1 VEEAAGREPIDMAT
15 RYQLFIDGAWRDA
28 AGGATMPAINPYDQS
43 VHAHVPVASEADVA
57 EAVAAARRA
66 FDAVWSKTTPGE
78 RARLLNKAADLLDAD
93 ADRMALLETT
103 DNGKVIR
110 ETHSQMGYAAR
121 IFRYY
126 AGWADKMHGDVIPLD
141 QKDTLDLA
149 IKVPFGVVACVT
161 AWNSPVAILTNTLPA
176 ALAAGN
182 CVILKPSEHASTT
195 TLEVAKLCEK
205 AGFPA
210 GVVQVVTGAG
220 DVGAALTGHKGV
232 DKISF
237 TGSAAVGRLIAST
250 AGANLK
256 PVTMELGGKSPNI
269 VFDDADFDR
278 ALVGALAGIFGATG
292 QTCIAGSRL
301 LVQRGIYDRMV
312 EGLAAR
318 AAQIRMGD
326 PRLPETEMG
335 TAANEPQFN
344 KILSFIAAAKG
355 DGARLVAG
363 GSRAEGP
370 GLNKGFFVQPT
381 IFADVRND
389 MKVAAEEIFGP
400 VLSIIPFADEDEAVS
415 IANDTPYGLAS
426 GIWSENINRCLRM
439 MRSVRSGVVWVNTYR
454 VAAPQAPF
462 GGMKES
468 GFGRVRGLAGIEEFL
483 QTRNVFIDFSGD
495 KRDPFSMKF

>member
-1 VEEAAGREPIDMAT
+1 MAD
-15 RYQLFIDGAWRDA
+15 RYQLFIDGKWRDA
-28 AGGATMPAINPYDQS
+28 SDGATIPAINPYNQD
-43 VHAHVPVASEADVA
+43 VHAHVPVATTGDVDDA
-57 EAVAAARRA
+57 TASARRA
-66 FDAVWSKTTPGE
+66 FDTVWSKTTPGE
-78 RARLLNKAADLLDAD
+78 RAKLLNKVADLLDAD

-126 AGWADKMHGDVIPLD
+126 AGWADKMHGDVVPLD
-141 QKDTLDLA
+141 QKDTLDFA
-149 IKVPFGVVACVT
+149 IRVPYGVVACVT

-195 TLEVAKLCEK
+195 TLEIAKLCDK

-220 DVGAALTGHKGV
+220 DVGAALTGSTLV

-237 TGSAAVGRLIAST
+237 TGSPGVGRIIAAK

-278 ALVGALAGIFGATG
+278 ALIGALAGIFGATG

-318 AAQIRMGD
+318 AGQIRMGD
-326 PRLPETEMG
+326 PRQPETEMG

-344 KILSFIAAAKG
+344 KILSFINEAKG

-363 GSRAEGP
+363 GGRAEGP
-370 GLNKGFFVQPT
+370 GLEKGFFIQPT
-381 IFADVRND
+381 IFADVRNE

-400 VLSIIPFADEDEAVS
+400 VLSIIPFDEEEEAIQ
-415 IANDTPYGLAS
+415 IANDTCYGLAS
-426 GIWSENINRCLRM
+426 GVWSENISRCLRM
-439 MRSVRSGVVWVNTYR
+439 MRAINSGVVWVNTYR

-462 GGMKES
+462 GGMKDS
-468 GFGRVRGLAGIEEFL
+468 GFGRVRGEAGILEFT
-483 QTRNVFIDFSGD
+483 QTKNVFIDFSGD

>member
-1 VEEAAGREPIDMAT
+1 VEEAIT
-15 RYQLFIDGAWRDA
+15 
-28 AGGATMPAINPYDQS
+28 S
-43 VHAHVPVASEADVA
+43 
-57 EAVAAARRA
+57 ARRA
-66 FDAVWSKTTPGE
+66 YDSVWSKTTPGE
-78 RARLLNKAADLLDAD
+78 RARLLNKVADLLDAD
-93 ADRMALLETT
+93 ADRMAMLETT

-110 ETHSQMGYAAR
+110 ETSTQMGYAAR
-121 IFRYY
+121 IFRYF
-126 AGWADKMHGDVIPLD
+126 AGWADKMHGAVIPLD
-141 QKDTLDLA
+141 QKDSFDFT
-149 IKVPFGVVACVT
+149 IREPFGVVACIT

-182 CVILKPSEHASTT
+182 CVIVKPSEHASVT
-195 TLEVAKLCEK
+195 TLEIARLVEL

-220 DVGAALTGHKGV
+220 AVGAALTASTGV

-237 TGSAAVGRLIAST
+237 TGSPGVGRAIAG
-250 AGANLK
+250 AAAANLK
-256 PVTMELGGKSPNI
+256 PVTLELGGKSPNI

-301 LVQRGIYDRMV
+301 LVQRGVYDRMV

-318 AAQIRMGD
+318 AGQIRMGD

-344 KILSFIAAAKG
+344 KILSFIEAAKG

-363 GSRAEGP
+363 GGRAEGP
-370 GLNKGFFVQPT
+370 GLEKGFFVQPT

-400 VLSIIPFADEDEAVS
+400 VLSIIPFDEEEEAVQ

-426 GIWSENINRCLRM
+426 GVWSQDINRCMRM
-439 MRSVRSGVVWVNTYR
+439 MRAIKSGVVWVNTYR

-462 GGMKES
+462 GGMKDS
-468 GFGRVRGLAGIEEFL
+468 GFGRVRGEAGILEFT
-483 QTRNVFIDFSGD
+483 QTKNVFIDFSGD

>member
-1 VEEAAGREPIDMAT
+1 MTET
-15 RYQLFIDGAWRDA
+15 YKLFIGGQWRDA
-28 AGGATMPAINPYDQS
+28 SGGATLPATNPYNQE
-43 VHAHVPVASEADVA
+43 VHAHIQVATAEDVDA
-57 EAVAAARRA
+57 AVSAAREAYRT
-66 FDAVWSKTTPGE
+66 VWSKTSPGE
-78 RARLLNKAADLLDAD
+78 RAKLLLKVADMLEGD
-93 ADRMALLETT
+93 ADRMSLLETT

-110 ETHSQMGYAAR
+110 ETHNQMGYAAR

-126 AGWADKMHGDVIPLD
+126 AAWADKMHGDVVPLD

-149 IKVPFGVVACVT
+149 IRVPYGVIGAIT

-182 CVILKPSEHASTT
+182 CVVIKPSEHASVT
-195 TLEVAKLCEK
+195 TLEIARMIEK

-210 GVVQVVTGAG
+210 GVVNIVTGEAETG
-220 DVGAALTGHKGV
+220 KALTSHPGV

-237 TGSAAVGRLIAST
+237 TGSPGVGRSIASS

-256 PVTMELGGKSPNI
+256 PVTLELGGKSPNI
-269 VFDDADFDR
+269 IFDDADFDR
-278 ALVGALAGIFGATG
+278 ALIGALAGIFGATG

-301 LVQRGIYDRMV
+301 LVQRGIYGRMV

-344 KILSFIAAAKG
+344 KILSFIEAAKG

-370 GLNKGFFVQPT
+370 GLENGYFIQPT

-389 MKVAAEEIFGP
+389 MKVAAEEVFGP
-400 VLSIIPFADEDEAVS
+400 VLSIIPFDEEEEAIQ

-426 GIWSENINRCLRM
+426 GVWSENITRCMRM
-439 MRSVRSGVVWVNTYR
+439 MRAIDSGVVWVNTYR

-462 GGMKES
+462 GGMKDS
-468 GFGRVRGLAGIEEFL
+468 GYGRVRGEAGILEFT
-483 QTRNVFIDFSGD
+483 QTKNIFIDFSGD
-495 KRDPFSMKF
+495 RRDPFSMKF

>member
-1 VEEAAGREPIDMAT
+1 MAEK
-15 RYQLFIDGAWRDA
+15 YQLFIDGKWRDA
-28 AGGATMPAINPYDQS
+28 ADGATMPAINPYNQE
-43 VHAHVPVASEADVA
+43 VHGHVPIATTGDVEDA
-57 EAVAAARRA
+57 IRAARRA
-66 FDAVWSKTTPGE
+66 FDTVWSKTTPGA
-78 RARLLNKAADLLDAD
+78 RAKLLNQVADLLDAD

-110 ETHSQMGYAAR
+110 ETGNQMGYAAR

-126 AGWADKMHGDVIPLD
+126 AAWADKMHGDVVPLD
-141 QKDTLDLA
+141 QKDTLDFA
-149 IKVPFGVVACVT
+149 IRVPYGVVACVT

-195 TLEVAKLCEK
+195 TLEMAKLCER

-220 DVGAALTGHKGV
+220 EVGAALTGSKGI
-232 DKISF
+232 DKVSF
-237 TGSAAVGRLIAST
+237 TGSPGVGRLIASA

-278 ALVGALAGIFGATG
+278 ALIGALAGIFGATG

-312 EGLAAR
+312 EGLAKR
-318 AAQIRMGD
+318 AAMIRMGD

-344 KILSFIAAAKG
+344 KILSFINEAKG
-355 DGARLVAG
+355 DGAKLVAG
-363 GSRAEGP
+363 GNRADGP
-370 GLNKGFFVQPT
+370 GLDRGFFIEPT

-400 VLSIIPFADEDEAVS
+400 VLSIIPFTDEEEAIE
-415 IANDTPYGLAS
+415 IANATPYGLAS
-426 GIWSENINRCLRM
+426 GVWSENISRCLRM
-439 MRSVRSGVVWVNTYR
+439 MRAINSGVVWVNTYR

-468 GFGRVRGLAGIEEFL
+468 GFGRVRGEAGIQEFM
-483 QTRNVFIDFSGD
+483 QTKNIFIDFSGD

>member
-1 VEEAAGREPIDMAT
+1 MT
-15 RYQLFIDGAWRDA
+15 QTYQLYIDGKWRDA
-28 AGGATMPAINPYDQS
+28 SDGATIPAINPYNQE
-43 VHAHVPVASEADVA
+43 VHAHIPVATAGDVDA
-57 EAVAAARRA
+57 AVTAARRA
-66 FDAVWSKTTPGE
+66 YDNVWSKTSPGE
-78 RARLLNKAADLLDAD
+78 RARLLNKVADMLDAD

-110 ETHSQMGYAAR
+110 ETHNQMGYAAR

-126 AGWADKMHGDVIPLD
+126 AAWADKMHGAVVPLD

-149 IKVPFGVVACVT
+149 IRVPYGVVGAIT

-182 CVILKPSEHASTT
+182 CVVVKPSEHASTT
-195 TLEVAKLCEK
+195 TLEIAKMIER

-210 GVVQVVTGAG
+210 GVVNMVTGEAETG
-220 DVGAALTGHKGV
+220 KALTGHPGV

-237 TGSAAVGRLIAST
+237 TGSPAVGRSIAAA

-256 PVTMELGGKSPNI
+256 PLTMELGGKSPNI

-278 ALVGALAGIFGATG
+278 ALIGALAGIFGATG

-318 AAQIRMGD
+318 ATQIRMGD
-326 PRLPETEMG
+326 PRLKETEMG

-344 KILSFIAAAKG
+344 RILSFIEAAKG

-363 GSRAEGP
+363 GSRADGP
-370 GLNKGFFVQPT
+370 GLEHGFFIKPT
-381 IFADVRND
+381 IFADVRNE

-400 VLSIIPFADEDEAVS
+400 VLSIIPFDEENEAIA
-415 IANDTPYGLAS
+415 IANATPYGLAS
-426 GIWSENINRCLRM
+426 GIWSENISRC
-439 MRSVRSGVVWVNTYR
+439 MRLMHAIQSGVVWVNTYR

-462 GGMKES
+462 GGMKDS
-468 GFGRVRGLAGIEEFL
+468 GYGRVRGEAGILEFT
-483 QTRNVFIDFSGD
+483 QTKNIFIDFSGD
-495 KRDPFSMKF
+495 RRDPFSMKF

>member
-1 VEEAAGREPIDMAT
+1 MT
-15 RYQLFIDGAWRDA
+15 QTYQLFIDGTWRDA
-28 AGGATMPAINPYDQS
+28 ADGATMPAINPYNQE
-43 VHAHVPVASEADVA
+43 VHGHVPVAAVADVD
-57 EAVAAARRA
+57 ESIAVARRA
-66 FDAVWSKTTPGE
+66 FDNIWSKTTPGE
-78 RARLLNKAADLLDAD
+78 RAKLLYKVADLLDAD

-126 AGWADKMHGDVIPLD
+126 AAWADKMHGQVIPLD
-141 QKDTLDLA
+141 QKDTFDFA
-149 IKVPFGVVACVT
+149 IKMPYGVVAVVT
-161 AWNSPVAILTNTLPA
+161 AWNSPVAILTNSLPA

-182 CVILKPSEHASTT
+182 CVILKPSEHASVT

-210 GVVQVVTGAG
+210 GVVQVLTGAG
-220 DVGAALTGHKGV
+220 AVGAALTGSKGV

-237 TGSAAVGRLIAST
+237 TGSPGVGRLIASV

-269 VFDDADFDR
+269 VFNDCDFDR
-278 ALVGALAGIFGATG
+278 ALIGALAGIFGATG

-301 LVQRGIYDRMV
+301 LVQRGIYERMV
-312 EGLAAR
+312 EGLAKR
-318 AAQIRMGD
+318 AAMIRMGD
-326 PRLPETEMG
+326 PRLAETEMG

-344 KILSFIAAAKG
+344 KILSFIEAAKG

-363 GSRAEGP
+363 GGRAEGP
-370 GLNKGFFVQPT
+370 GLDKGFFIQPT

-389 MKVAAEEIFGP
+389 MNVAAEEIFGP
-400 VLSIIPFADEDEAVS
+400 VLSIIPFDEEDEAVQ

-426 GIWSENINRCLRM
+426 GIWSENIGRCMRM
-439 MRSVRSGVVWVNTYR
+439 MRAIKSGVVWVNTYR

-462 GGMKES
+462 GGMKDS
-468 GFGRVRGLAGIEEFL
+468 GFGRVRGEAGILEFT
-483 QTRNVFIDFSGD
+483 QTKNIFIDFSGD

>member
-1 VEEAAGREPIDMAT
+1 MT
-15 RYQLFIDGAWRDA
+15 KTYQLFIDGQWRP
-28 AGGATMPAINPYDQS
+28 GSTGETMPAINPFDQD
-43 VHAHVPVASEADVA
+43 VHGVLAVASTEDVA
-57 EAVAAARRA
+57 EAVSAARRA
-66 FDAVWSKTTPGE
+66 YEAVWSKTSPGE
-78 RARLLNKAADLLDAD
+78 RARLLNKAADLIDAD
-93 ADRMALLETT
+93 ADRLALLETT

-110 ETHSQMGYAAR
+110 ETHNQMGYAAR

-126 AGWADKMHGDVIPLD
+126 AAWADKMHGDVIPID
-141 QKDTLDLA
+141 QKDTSAMA
-149 IKVPFGVVACVT
+149 IRVPYGVVACVT

-195 TLEVAKLCEK
+195 TLEIARICEA

-210 GVVQVVTGAG
+210 GVVQVVIGAG
-220 DVGAALTGHKGV
+220 DVGAALTSSKGI
-232 DKISF
+232 DKVSF
-237 TGSAAVGRLIAST
+237 TGSPGVGRMIAQA

-278 ALVGALAGIFGATG
+278 ALIGALAGIFGATG

-344 KILSFIAAAKG
+344 KILSFIDAARG

-363 GSRAEGP
+363 GGRAEGP
-370 GLNKGFFVQPT
+370 GLDKGFFIQPT

-400 VLSIIPFADEDEAVS
+400 VLSIIPFDEEEEAVQ
-415 IANDTPYGLAS
+415 IANDTAYGLAS
-426 GIWSENINRCLRM
+426 GIWSENISRCMRM
-439 MRSVRSGVVWVNTYR
+439 MRAIQSGVVWVNTYR
-454 VAAPQAPF
+454 VAAPQVPF

-468 GFGRVRGLAGIEEFL
+468 GFGRVRGEAGILEFM
-483 QTRNVFIDFSGD
+483 QTKTIFIDYSGD
-495 KRDPFSMKF
+495 RRDPFSMKF

>member
-1 VEEAAGREPIDMAT
+1 MT
-15 RYQLFIDGAWRDA
+15 TTYQLFIDGQWRPASD
-28 AGGATMPAINPYDQS
+28 GGTLPAINPYNQE
-43 VHAHVPVASEADVA
+43 VHATIPVATVGDVEEAIH
-57 EAVAAARRA
+57 AARRA
-66 FDAVWSKTTPGE
+66 FDRTWSKTTPGE
-78 RARLLNKAADLLDAD
+78 RAKLLNTVADLLDAD

-110 ETHSQMGYAAR
+110 ETHNQMGYAAR

-126 AGWADKMHGDVIPLD
+126 AAWADKMHGDVIPLD
-141 QKDTLDLA
+141 QKDTLDFA
-149 IKVPFGVVACVT
+149 IRVPYGVVACVT

-195 TLEVAKLCEK
+195 TLEVAKFCEQ

-220 DVGAALTGHKGV
+220 DVGAALTGSTLV

-237 TGSAAVGRLIAST
+237 TGSPGVGRLIAAK
-250 AGANLK
+250 AGSNLK

-278 ALVGALAGIFGATG
+278 ALIGALAGIFGATG

-301 LVQRGIYDRMV
+301 LVQRGVYDRMV
-312 EGLAAR
+312 EGLAKR
-318 AAQIRMGD
+318 AAMIRMGD

-335 TAANEPQFN
+335 TAANEPQFA
-344 KILSFIAAAKG
+344 KILSFIEAAKG

-363 GSRAEGP
+363 GGRAEGP
-370 GLNKGFFVQPT
+370 GLEKGFFIEPT
-381 IFADVRND
+381 IFADVKNE

-400 VLSIIPFADEDEAVS
+400 VLSIIPFDDEDEAVS

-426 GIWSENINRCLRM
+426 GIWSENISRCLRM
-439 MRSVRSGVVWVNTYR
+439 MRSIQSGVVWVNTYR

-462 GGMKES
+462 GGMKDS
-468 GFGRVRGLAGIEEFL
+468 GFGRVRGEAGIQEFM
-483 QTRNVFIDFSGD
+483 QTKNVFIDFSGD

>member
-1 VEEAAGREPIDMAT
+1 MT
-15 RYQLFIDGAWRDA
+15 TTYQLFIDGQWRPA
-28 AGGATMPAINPYDQS
+28 ADGGTLPAINPYNQE
-43 VHAHVPVASEADVA
+43 VHATIPVATVGDVEEAIH
-57 EAVAAARRA
+57 AARRA
-66 FDAVWSKTTPGE
+66 FDRTWSKTTPGE
-78 RARLLNKAADLLDAD
+78 RAKLLNKVADLLDAD

-110 ETHSQMGYAAR
+110 ETHNQMGYAAR

-126 AGWADKMHGDVIPLD
+126 AAWADKMHGDVIPLD
-141 QKDTLDLA
+141 QKDTLDFA
-149 IKVPFGVVACVT
+149 IRVPYGVVACVT

-195 TLEVAKLCEK
+195 TLEVAKFCEQ

-220 DVGAALTGHKGV
+220 DVGAALTGSTLV

-237 TGSAAVGRLIAST
+237 TGSPGVGRLIAAK
-250 AGANLK
+250 AGSNLK

-278 ALVGALAGIFGATG
+278 ALIGALAGIFGATG

-301 LVQRGIYDRMV
+301 LVQRGVYDRMV
-312 EGLAAR
+312 EGLAKR
-318 AAQIRMGD
+318 AAMIRMGD

-335 TAANEPQFN
+335 TAANEPQFA
-344 KILSFIAAAKG
+344 KILSFIEAAKG

-363 GSRAEGP
+363 GGRAEGP
-370 GLNKGFFVQPT
+370 GLEKGFFIEPT
-381 IFADVRND
+381 IFADVKNE

-400 VLSIIPFADEDEAVS
+400 VLSIIPFDDEDEAVS

-426 GIWSENINRCLRM
+426 GIWSENISRCLRM
-439 MRSVRSGVVWVNTYR
+439 MRSIQSGVVWVNTYR

-462 GGMKES
+462 GGMKDS
-468 GFGRVRGLAGIEEFL
+468 GFGRVRGEAGIQEFM
-483 QTRNVFIDFSGD
+483 QTKNVFIDFSGD

>member
-1 VEEAAGREPIDMAT
+1 MTET
-15 RYQLFIDGAWRDA
+15 YQLFIDGRWRDA
-28 AGGATMPAINPYDQS
+28 ADGATIPAINPYNQEI
-43 VHAHVPVASEADVA
+43 HAHIAVATPHDV
-57 EAVAAARRA
+57 EDAVAASRRA
-66 FDAVWSKTTPGE
+66 FKTIWSKTSPGE
-78 RARLLNKAADLLDAD
+78 RAKLLNTVADLIDAD

-126 AGWADKMHGDVIPLD
+126 AAWADKMHGDVVPLD
-141 QKDTLDLA
+141 QKDTLD
-149 IKVPFGVVACVT
+149 IVIRVPYGVVACVT

-182 CVILKPSEHASTT
+182 CVILKPSEHASVT
-195 TLEVAKLCEK
+195 TLEIVKMCEK

-220 DVGAALTGHKGV
+220 DVGKALTGSTGISKV
-232 DKISF
+232 SF
-237 TGSAAVGRLIAST
+237 TGSPGVGRLIGA
-250 AGANLK
+250 AAAANLK

-312 EGLAAR
+312 DGLAKR
-318 AAQIRMGD
+318 AAMIRMGD

-344 KILSFIAAAKG
+344 KILSFIEAAKG

-363 GSRAEGP
+363 GKRAEDA
-370 GLNKGFFVQPT
+370 GLDKGFFIEPT

-400 VLSIIPFADEDEAVS
+400 VLSIIPFDEEEEAVE

-426 GIWSENINRCLRM
+426 GVWSENISRCMRM
-439 MRSVRSGVVWVNTYR
+439 MRAIDSGVVWVNTYR

-462 GGMKES
+462 GGLKDS
-468 GFGRVRGLAGIEEFL
+468 GFGRVRGEAGILEFM
-483 QTRNVFIDFSGD
+483 QTKNIFIDFSGD
-495 KRDPFSMKF
+495 RRDPFSMKY

>member
-1 VEEAAGREPIDMAT
+1 ME
-15 RYQLFIDGAWRDA
+15 RYQLFIDGKWRDA
-28 AGGATMPAINPYDQS
+28 SDGATMPATNPYNQE
-43 VHAHVPVASEADVA
+43 VFAEIPVATAGDVGDA
-57 EAVAAARRA
+57 IMAARRA
-66 FDAVWSKTTPGE
+66 FDTAWRKTSPGE
-78 RARLLNKAADLLDAD
+78 RAKLLNKVADLLDAD

-110 ETHSQMGYAAR
+110 ETHNQMGYAAR

-126 AGWADKMHGDVIPLD
+126 AAWADKMHGDVVPLD

-149 IKVPFGVVACVT
+149 IRVPYGVVACVT

-182 CVILKPSEHASTT
+182 CVILKPSEHASVT
-195 TLEVAKLCEK
+195 TLEIAKFCER

-220 DVGAALTGHKGV
+220 EVGAALTGSTSV

-237 TGSAAVGRLIAST
+237 TGSPGVGRLIAAK

-269 VFDDADFDR
+269 IFDDADFDR
-278 ALVGALAGIFGATG
+278 ALIGALAGIFGATG

-301 LVQRGIYDRMV
+301 LVQRGIYDHMV

-318 AAQIRMGD
+318 AKQIRMGD
-326 PRLPETEMG
+326 PRLAETEMG
-335 TAANEPQFN
+335 TAANKPQFD
-344 KILSFIAAAKG
+344 KILSFIEAARG

-363 GSRAEGP
+363 GRRAEGP
-370 GLNKGFFVQPT
+370 GLEKGFFIEPT

-400 VLSIIPFADEDEAVS
+400 VLSIIPFDEEEEAVQ

-426 GIWSENINRCLRM
+426 GVWSENITRCLRM
-439 MRSVRSGVVWVNTYR
+439 MRAIDSGVVWVNTYR

-462 GGMKES
+462 GGMKDS
-468 GFGRVRGLAGIEEFL
+468 GFGRVRGEAGILEFT
-483 QTRNVFIDFSGD
+483 QTKNVFIDFSGD
-495 KRDPFSMKF
+495 RRDPFSMKF

>member
-1 VEEAAGREPIDMAT
+1 MIAD
-15 RYQLFIDGAWRDA
+15 YQLFIDGKWRA
-28 AGGATMPAINPYDQS
+28 ASDGATIPAINPYNQE
-43 VHAHVPVASEADVA
+43 VHAHI
-57 EAVAAARRA
+57 AVATPEDVNDAVRAARLS
-66 FDAVWSKTTPGE
+66 FDTVWSKTTPGE
-78 RARLLNKAADLLDAD
+78 RSKLLNKVADLLDANS
-93 ADRMALLETT
+93 DRMAMLETT

-126 AGWADKMHGDVIPLD
+126 AGWADKLHGDVVPLD
-141 QKDTLDLA
+141 QKDTLDLT
-149 IKVPFGVVACVT
+149 IRVPYGVVACVT

-182 CVILKPSEHASTT
+182 CVILKPSEHASIT
-195 TLEVAKLCEK
+195 TLEIARLCEQ

-210 GVVQVVTGAG
+210 GVVQVVSGAG
-220 DVGAALTGHKGV
+220 DVGAALTASKMV

-237 TGSAAVGRLIAST
+237 TGSPGVGRMISSA

-312 EGLAAR
+312 EGLALR
-318 AAQIRMGD
+318 AGQIKLGD

-344 KILSFIAAAKG
+344 KILTFIEAAKD

-363 GSRAEGP
+363 GGRAEGP
-370 GLNKGFFVQPT
+370 GLEKGWFVQPT
-381 IFADVRND
+381 IVADVRND
-389 MKVAAEEIFGP
+389 MKLAADEIFGP
-400 VLSIIPFADEDEAVS
+400 VLSIIPFDDEEEAVS
-415 IANDTPYGLAS
+415 IANDTDYGLAS
-426 GIWSENINRCLRM
+426 GVWSENISRCMRM
-439 MRSVRSGVVWVNTYR
+439 MRAINAGVVWVNTYR
-454 VAAPQAPF
+454 VAAPQASF
-462 GGMKES
+462 GGMKDS
-468 GFGRVRGLAGIEEFL
+468 GFGRVRGEAGIVEFT
-483 QTRNVFIDFSGD
+483 QTKTVFIDFSGD
-495 KRDPFSMKF
+495 KRDPFSMRF

>member
-1 VEEAAGREPIDMAT
+1 MT
-15 RYQLFIDGAWRDA
+15 TTYQLFIDGRWRDA
-28 AGGATMPAINPYDQS
+28 ADGATMPAINPFDQS
-43 VHAHVPVASEADVA
+43 VHSTVPVATEADVE
-57 EAVAAARRA
+57 EAIQAARRA
-66 FDAVWSKTTPGE
+66 FAAIWSKTTPGE
-78 RARLLNKAADLLDAD
+78 RARLLNKAADLIDAN
-93 ADRMALLETT
+93 ADRLALLETT

-110 ETHSQMGYAAR
+110 ETHNQMGYAAR

-126 AGWADKMHGDVIPLD
+126 AGWADKMHGDVVPLD

-149 IKVPFGVVACVT
+149 IRVPYGVVACVT

-195 TLEVAKLCEK
+195 TLEIAKLCEE

-220 DVGAALTGHKGV
+220 EVGAALTGSTLV

-237 TGSAAVGRLIAST
+237 TGSPGVGRIIAAK

-278 ALVGALAGIFGATG
+278 ALIGALAGIFGATG

-301 LVQRGIYDRMV
+301 LVQRGVYERMV
-312 EGLAAR
+312 EGLAKR
-318 AAQIRMGD
+318 AAMIRMGD
-326 PRLPETEMG
+326 PRLAETEMG
-335 TAANEPQFN
+335 TAANEPQFA
-344 KILSFIAAAKG
+344 KILSFIEDAKG

-363 GSRAEGP
+363 GGRAQGP
-370 GLNKGFFVQPT
+370 GLEKGFFIEPT

-400 VLSIIPFADEDEAVS
+400 VLSIIPFDDEDEAVA

-426 GIWSENINRCLRM
+426 GVWSENIARCLRM
-439 MRSVRSGVVWVNTYR
+439 MRAIQSGVVWVNTYR

-462 GGMKES
+462 GGCKDS
-468 GFGRVRGLAGIEEFL
+468 GFGRVRGEAGIREFT
-483 QTRNVFIDFSGD
+483 QTKNVFIDFSGD

>member
-1 VEEAAGREPIDMAT
+1 MTET
-15 RYQLFIDGAWRDA
+15 YKLFIDGKWREA
-28 AGGATMPAINPYDQS
+28 SNRATMPAINPYNQE
-43 VHAHVPVASEADVA
+43 VWAHVAVASEGDVA
-57 EAVAAARRA
+57 DAIGAARRA
-66 FDAVWSKTTPGE
+66 YETVWSKTSPGA
-78 RARLLNKAADLLDAD
+78 RAKLLHKVADILDAD

-126 AGWADKMHGDVIPLD
+126 AAWADKMHGDVVPLD
-141 QKDTLDLA
+141 QKDTLDLVIRMPYGVIAA
-149 IKVPFGVVACVT
+149 IT

-182 CVILKPSEHASTT
+182 CVVIKPSEHASVT
-195 TLEVAKLCEK
+195 TLEIAKMVEK

-210 GVVQVVTGAG
+210 GVVNVVTGAAPTG
-220 DVGAALTGHKGV
+220 KALIGNPGI
-232 DKISF
+232 DKVSF
-237 TGSAAVGRLIAST
+237 TGSPAVGRAIAT
-250 AGANLK
+250 AAGANLK
-256 PVTMELGGKSPNI
+256 PVTLELGGKSPNV

-278 ALVGALAGIFGATG
+278 ALIGALAGIFGATG

-312 EGLAAR
+312 EGLAKR
-318 AAQIRMGD
+318 AGQIRMGD

-344 KILSFIAAAKG
+344 RILGFIEAAKA
-355 DGARLVAG
+355 DGAKLVAG
-363 GSRAEGP
+363 GRRAKGQ
-370 GLNKGFFVQPT
+370 GLDQGFFIEPT

-400 VLSIIPFADEDEAVS
+400 VLSIIPFYDEEEAVA
-415 IANDTPYGLAS
+415 IANATPFGLAS
-426 GIWSENINRCLRM
+426 GVWSENISRCMRM
-439 MRSVRSGVVWVNTYR
+439 MRAIRSGVVWVNTYR

-462 GGMKES
+462 GGMKDS
-468 GFGRVRGLAGIEEFL
+468 GFGRVRGEAGILEFT
-483 QTRNVFIDFSGD
+483 QAKNIFIDFSGD

>member
-1 VEEAAGREPIDMAT
+1 MPQT
-15 RYQLFIDGAWRDA
+15 YQLYIDGKWQDA
-28 AGGATMPAINPYDQS
+28 ADGAAMDATNPFDQS
-43 VHAHVPVASEADVA
+43 VHARIPVATETDV
-57 EAVAAARRA
+57 EKAVAAARRA
-66 FDAVWSKTTPGE
+66 FDTVWSKTTPGA
-78 RARLLNKAADLLDAD
+78 RAALLNKVADLLDAD

-110 ETHSQMGYAAR
+110 ETSSQMGYAAR

-126 AGWADKMHGDVIPLD
+126 AGWADKMHGDVVPLD
-141 QKDTLDLA
+141 QKDTLDLV
-149 IKVPFGVVACVT
+149 IRVPYGVVACVT

-182 CVILKPSEHASTT
+182 CVILKPSEHASAT
-195 TLEVAKLCEK
+195 TLEMAKLCDR

-220 DVGAALTGHKGV
+220 EVGAALTGSSGI

-237 TGSAAVGRLIAST
+237 TGSPAVGRRIGEV
-250 AGANLK
+250 AGRNLK

-312 EGLAAR
+312 EGLAKR
-318 AAQIRMGD
+318 AGQIVMGD
-326 PRLPETEMG
+326 PRLPDTEMG
-335 TAANEPQFN
+335 TAANEPQFD
-344 KILSFIAAAKG
+344 KILSFIEAAKT

-363 GSRAEGP
+363 GGRADGP
-370 GLNKGFFVQPT
+370 GLEKGFFIQPT

-400 VLSIIPFADEDEAVS
+400 VLSIIPFDEEEEAVQ

-426 GIWSENINRCLRM
+426 GVWSENIGRCLRLI
-439 MRSVRSGVVWVNTYR
+439 REIRSGVVWVNTYR

-462 GGMKES
+462 GGMKDS
-468 GFGRVRGLAGIEEFL
+468 GFGRVRGEAGILEFT

-495 KRDPFSMKF
+495 QRDPFAMKF

>member
-1 VEEAAGREPIDMAT
+1 MAE
-15 RYQLFIDGAWRDA
+15 RYQLFIDGKWRDA
-28 AGGATMPAINPYDQS
+28 SGGATMPAINPYDQE
-43 VHAHVPVASEADVA
+43 VHGHVPVATVADVE
-57 EAVAAARRA
+57 EAIAAARRA
-66 FDAVWSKTTPGE
+66 FDTVWSKTTPGE
-78 RARLLNKAADLLDAD
+78 RAKLLNKAADLLDAD
-93 ADRMALLETT
+93 ADRMAMLETT

-121 IFRYY
+121 IFRYF
-126 AGWADKMHGDVIPLD
+126 AGWADKMHGDVVPLD

-149 IKVPFGVVACVT
+149 IRVPYGVVACVT

-195 TLEVAKLCEK
+195 TLEIAKLCEK

-220 DVGAALTGHKGV
+220 DVGAALTGSTLV

-237 TGSAAVGRLIAST
+237 TGSPGVGRMIASV
-250 AGANLK
+250 AGGNLK

-318 AAQIRMGD
+318 AAQIKMGD

-344 KILSFIAAAKG
+344 KILSFINEAKG

-363 GSRAEGP
+363 GGRADGK
-370 GLNKGFFVQPT
+370 GLEKGFFIEPT

-400 VLSIIPFADEDEAVS
+400 VLSIIPFTDEEEAVS
-415 IANDTPYGLAS
+415 IANATNYGLAS
-426 GIWSENINRCLRM
+426 GIWSENISRCLRM
-439 MRSVRSGVVWVNTYR
+439 TRAINSGVVWVNTYR

-462 GGMKES
+462 GGMKDS
-468 GFGRVRGLAGIEEFL
+468 GFGRVRGEAGILEFT
-483 QTRNVFIDFSGD
+483 QTKNIFIDFSGD

>member
-1 VEEAAGREPIDMAT
+1 MART
-15 RYQLFIDGAWRDA
+15 YQLFIDGKWRDA
-28 AGGATMPAINPYDQS
+28 AGGATMPAINPYNQE
-43 VHAHVPVASEADVA
+43 VHAHVAIASGADVE
-57 EAVAAARRA
+57 EAVLAARRA
-66 FDAVWSKTTPGE
+66 FAAVWSKTTPGE
-78 RARLLNKAADLLDAD
+78 RAKLLNKVADLLDAD
-93 ADRMALLETT
+93 ADRMAILETT

-126 AGWADKMHGDVIPLD
+126 AGWADKLHGDVIPLD
-141 QKDTLDLA
+141 QKDTLDFA
-149 IKVPFGVVACVT
+149 IRVPFGVVACVT

-195 TLEVAKLCEK
+195 TLEIAKLCEQ

-220 DVGAALTGHKGV
+220 DVGAALTSSRGV

-237 TGSAAVGRLIAST
+237 TGSTAVGRMIAQS

-269 VFDDADFDR
+269 VFADADFDR

-312 EGLAAR
+312 EGLAGR
-318 AAQIRMGD
+318 AGQIKLGD

-335 TAANEPQFN
+335 TAANEPQFT
-344 KILSFIAAAKG
+344 KILSFIEAAKG
-355 DGARLVAG
+355 DGARLVTG
-363 GSRAEGP
+363 GGRAEGP
-370 GLNKGFFVQPT
+370 GLDNGFFIQPT

-389 MKVAAEEIFGP
+389 MKVAADEIFGP
-400 VLSIIPFADEDEAVS
+400 VLSIIPFDEEEEAVQ
-415 IANDTPYGLAS
+415 IANNTAYGLAS
-426 GIWSENINRCLRM
+426 GIWSENIGRCLRM
-439 MRSVRSGVVWVNTYR
+439 MRAIDSGVVWINTYR

-468 GFGRVRGLAGIEEFL
+468 GFGRGRGEAGILEFL
-483 QTRNVFIDFSGD
+483 QTKNVLIDFSGD
-495 KRDPFSMKF
+495 TRDPFSMKF